1 MIINNNIIDN
11 LCNDAGT
18 SRTRKAHEYKEEG
31 RVDIIDFEYKNPLNF
46 EIKGSVYGN
55 EEYHTYIL
63 VQNGEVEDITCT
75 CPDYHNYYGVCKH
88 TLATVLAFADSSEK
102 EHETDDL
109 VDSDSTKIESHLPSG
124 YDKYRGFK
132 QIVNIFYNEE
142 IEGIEE
148 EESELKEQ
156 GTIKLEPEIF
166 YDKFTGDMKVEFKV
180 GNKRMY
186 KIKNLSDFYTR
197 MLNKELYRYGQKLQ
211 FVHTRE
217 SFEKES
223 LPLLDFLM
231 KYAEII
237 KYANSNSNS
246 NYRFYGNALS
256 ETSIILSNSGVD
268 DLFEILKGKKVS
280 FQKEY
285 KQTEIEFTEEQPDIQ
300 FKLVKLDEE
309 SYEIIPNVEI
319 YKISILQGKEYK
331 YVLDEHKLYRCNKKF
346 EKANLKLLEIFRQN
360 YMTEVKLGTEELS
373 QLFSVIIPKVKNA
386 IKLENVSEEEI
397 EKYKPK
403 TLITKVYLD
412 FDKNDYLVADV
423 KFCYDNQEFNPLDEK
438 QKIDIPRNMI
448 KETKALNIFR
458 KTGFMFDVKNLRFIL
473 PDNDKIYQFLTQDIN
488 YYMQHFEVLA
498 TENFKKKQIRQPKMG
513 TVGVKIENNLLS
525 IDLSNLDIDIKELE
539 KIMQK
544 YELKKKY
551 YRLKDGSFL

>member
-1 MIINNNIIDN
+1 MMEINKHIIDN
-11 LCNDAGT
+11 LCEDAGVT
-18 SRTRKAHEYKEEG
+18 RTRKAHEYKEEG
-31 RVDIIDFEYKNPLNF
+31 RVEIIDFEYQNPLNF

-55 EEYHTYIL
+55 EEYHTYIF
-63 VQNGEVEDITCT
+63 VKNGEIEDITCD
-75 CPDYHNYYGVCKH
+75 CPDYYNHYGVCKH
-88 TLATVLAFADSSEK
+88 TLAMVLTFASYENGITTRNNRDYGTIEEIDNVKKDNVSEK
-102 EHETDDL
+102 VLEHHQ
-109 VDSDSTKIESHLPSG
+109 SSS
-124 YDKYRGFK
+124 YDKYRSFK

-142 IEGIEE
+142 IEGIDEE
-148 EESELKEQ
+148 ETVLKEQ

-186 KIKNLSDFYTR
+186 KIKNLSEFYTR

-256 ETSIILSNSGVD
+256 ETNIILSNSGID
-268 DLFEILKGKKVS
+268 DLFEILKGKKIT

-300 FKLVKLDEE
+300 FKLRKLDEDN
-309 SYEIIPNVEI
+309 YEIVPNVEI
-319 YKISILQGKEYK
+319 YKISIVKGKTYK
-331 YVLDEHKLYRCNKKF
+331 YILDEHKLYRCNKKF
-346 EKANLKLLEIFRQN
+346 EKSNLKLLEIFRQN
-360 YMTEVKLGTEELS
+360 YMTEVKLGKEELS

-386 IKLENVSEEEI
+386 IKLENISEEEI

-412 FDKNDYLVADV
+412 FDNHDYLIADV

-438 QKIDIPRNMI
+438 QKIEIPRNMI

-458 KTGFMFDVKNLRFIL
+458 KTGFMLDVQNLRFIL
-473 PDNDKIYQFLTQDIN
+473 PDEDKIYEFLTEDIN
-488 YYMQHFEVLA
+488 YYMQKF
-498 TENFKKKQIRQPKMG
+498 
-513 TVGVKIENNLLS
+513 
-525 IDLSNLDIDIKELE
+525 
-539 KIMQK
+539 
-544 YELKKKY
+544 
-551 YRLKDGSFL
+551 